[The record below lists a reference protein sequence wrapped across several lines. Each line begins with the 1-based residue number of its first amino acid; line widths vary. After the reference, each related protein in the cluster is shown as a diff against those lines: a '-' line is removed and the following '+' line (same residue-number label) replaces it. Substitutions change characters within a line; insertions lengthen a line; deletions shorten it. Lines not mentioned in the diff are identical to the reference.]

1 MSRSV
6 NGLLDCGNL
15 LLRCAAEPA
24 AWKEGRKEGRRR
36 SVQCCVCVCGEAGS
50 RYVRWV
56 RVTLTTKPI
65 HFVGDC
71 ADAFIDKYVNY
82 S

>member
-24 AWKEGRKEGRRR
+24 AWKEGGGVF
-36 SVQCCVCVCGEAGS
+36 SVVCVCGEAGS